1 VEHVSVILF
10 WMAFLL
16 YGAAFVLFVYHLV
29 SKRAV
34 FNRWGVFVVVAA
46 WVVQTGSLVL
56 RGVAAGHVPV
66 FGAYESLSL
75 IAWFIALVY
84 LVLELRTN
92 VRAMGLYAMPALL
105 LCLGVAWGDY
115 SAPAG
120 LLPVLKSDLVALH
133 VAVIFT
139 SLAAFILA
147 AGAAVLY
154 LIEDWEL
161 KRHGF
166 SAVLGRLP
174 SLETLDKLT
183 FHAIL
188 FGLPFLSMGI
198 IAGIIRAQKWGVHD
212 WYLDPLV
219 LLAIMAWA
227 VYAVFLYVRV
237 SAGWRGRRTAYLALV
252 GLVCLLLIRFAAVP
266 FLSGFHTYGS

>member
-1 VEHVSVILF
+1 
-10 WMAFLL
+10 
-16 YGAAFVLFVYHLV
+16 
-29 SKRAV
+29 
-34 FNRWGVFVVVAA
+34 
-46 WVVQTGSLVL
+46 
-56 RGVAAGHVPV
+56 
-66 FGAYESLSL
+66 
-75 IAWFIALVY
+75 
-84 LVLELRTN
+84 VLELRTS
-92 VRAMGLYAMPALL
+92 VRAIGLYAMPAVLL
-105 LCLGVAWGDY
+105 LLGVAWAGY

-133 VAVIFT
+133 VIVIFT
-139 SLAAFILA
+139 SLAAFNLA

-154 LIEDWEL
+154 LIEDWQL

-166 SAVLGRLP
+166 TAVLGRLP

-198 IAGIIRAQKWGVHD
+198 IAGIIRAQKWGVQG

-219 LLAIMAWA
+219 LLAIVAWA
-227 VYAVFLYVRV
+227 VYAMFLYARV
-237 SAGWRGRRTAYLALV
+237 SAGWRGRRTAYLALA

>member
-1 VEHVSVILF
+1 MEHVSVVLF
-10 WMAFLL
+10 WVAFLL

-29 SKRAV
+29 SKRPV
-34 FNRWGVFVVVAA
+34 FNRWGLFVVLAA
-46 WVVQTGSLVL
+46 WIAQTVALVL
-56 RGVAAGHVPV
+56 RGVSAGHVPV

-84 LVLELRTN
+84 LILELRTS
-92 VRAMGLYAMPALL
+92 VRAIGLYAMPAVVIL
-105 LCLGVAWGDY
+105 LGVAWANY

-139 SLAAFILA
+139 SLAAFNLA

-154 LIEDWEL
+154 LIEDWQL

-166 SAVLGRLP
+166 NAVLGRLP
-174 SLETLDKLT
+174 SLETLDRLT

-219 LLAIMAWA
+219 WLAIVAWA
-227 VYAVFLYVRV
+227 VYAGFLYARV
-237 SAGWRGRRTAYLALV
+237 SAGWRGRRTAYLALA

-266 FLSGFHTYGS
+266 FLSSFHTYGS

>member
-1 VEHVSVILF
+1 VEHISVILF
-10 WMAFLL
+10 WTAFLL

-29 SKRAV
+29 SKRPV
-34 FNRWGVFVVVAA
+34 FNRWGTFVVVAA
-46 WVVQTGSLVL
+46 WLAQTVSLAS
-56 RGVAAGHVPV
+56 RGVSAGHVPV

-75 IAWFIALVY
+75 IAWFVVLVY

-92 VRAMGLYAMPALL
+92 VRAIGLYTMPAVLIF
-105 LCLGVAWGDY
+105 LGVAWANY
-115 SAPAG
+115 RAPAG

-133 VAVIFT
+133 VTVIFT

-147 AGAAVLY
+147 AGAALLY
-154 LIEDWEL
+154 LIEDREL
-161 KRHGF
+161 KRHGV

-174 SLETLDKLT
+174 SLETLDRLT

-198 IAGIIRAQKWGVHD
+198 IAGIIRAQKWGVHQ

-219 LLAIMAWA
+219 LLAIVAWA
-227 VYAVFLYVRV
+227 VYATFLYARV
-237 SAGWRGRRTAYLALV
+237 GAGWRGRRTAYLALA

-266 FLSGFHTYGS
+266 FLSNFHTYGS

>member
-1 VEHVSVILF
+1 MEHISVVLF
-10 WMAFLL
+10 WLAYLL

-29 SKRAV
+29 SKRPV
-34 FNRWGVFVVVAA
+34 FNRWGLLVVVAA
-46 WVVQTGSLVL
+46 WITQTVSLAS
-56 RGVAAGHVPV
+56 RGVSAGHVPV
-66 FGAYESLSL
+66 VGAYESLSL
-75 IAWFIALVY
+75 IAWFVVLVY

-92 VRAMGLYAMPALL
+92 VRAIGLYAMPAVLIF
-105 LCLGVAWGDY
+105 LGVAWANY
-115 SAPAG
+115 RAPAG

-133 VAVIFT
+133 VTVIFT

-147 AGAAVLY
+147 AGAALLY
-154 LIEDWEL
+154 LIEDRQL

-174 SLETLDKLT
+174 SLETLDRLT

-198 IAGIIRAQKWGVHD
+198 IAGIIRAQKWGVHQ

-219 LLAIMAWA
+219 LLAIVAWA
-227 VYAVFLYVRV
+227 VYAAFLYARV
-237 SAGWRGRRTAYLALV
+237 GAGWRGRRTAYLALAGV
-252 GLVCLLLIRFAAVP
+252 VCLLLIRFAAVP
-266 FLSGFHTYGS
+266 FLSNFHTYGS